1 MISPKPNAPVYTL
14 PRTFFNTHRS
24 DIYPPANTPNSEDKA
39 IEMVDIGPATDD
51 FAANTTGAVLASM
64 VGYFIFRPRMK

>member
-39 IEMVDIGPATDD
+39 IEMVDTKIQRQKRGKKGEESCIGE
-51 FAANTTGAVLASM
+51 V
-64 VGYFIFRPRMK
+64 